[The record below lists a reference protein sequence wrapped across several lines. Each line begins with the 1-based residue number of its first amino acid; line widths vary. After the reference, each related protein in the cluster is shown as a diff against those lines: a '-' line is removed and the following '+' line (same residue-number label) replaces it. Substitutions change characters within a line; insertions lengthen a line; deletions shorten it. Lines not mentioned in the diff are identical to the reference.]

1 MVADLKGV
9 GQNYQ
14 DHAAVCEDVFFH
26 NTEVDVID
34 HAKTETLAT
43 ALQFLLGG
51 KGQFGFLIF
60 VYLFNINNANHKAAE
75 CFLCAFEPG
84 TNFQLVFDGLENSL
98 SAVPTLFGPECT
110 FSLR

>member
-1 MVADLKGV
+1 MQIHASFPELLQIEVVADLKGV

-60 VYLFNINNANHKAAE
+60 VYLFNINNASHE
-75 CFLCAFEPG
+75 GSE
-84 TNFQLVFDGLENSL
+84 
-98 SAVPTLFGPECT
+98 
-110 FSLR
+110 